1 MISSLNIRPIW
12 IYTSV
17 IVYIVVIFDSIW
29 RFRDFSLSILIAT
42 ILFLLYLVGLF
53 ITAFLAQGGKI
64 KNPKIYYVPIKKTKE
79 IIPQDSSPIQFLALE
94 DLDL

>member
-12 IYTSV
+12 IYTSI

-42 ILFLLYLVGLF
+42 ILFLIYLIGLF

-64 KNPKIYYVPIKKTKE
+64 QTPKIFYVPMKRTKE
-79 IIPQDSSPIQFLALE
+79 LLPQDTTKIEFLALE